1 MDKFV
6 CVRIVQANALDL
18 TQFQFDFDQ
27 TFAVFFLNADKTIY
41 GRYGTRSNHDD
52 STQDIS
58 LEGLRKAMEGALS
71 LHRDFSRVKPAL
83 AAKKLPLMK
92 QKQPEEFAALAK
104 YKPEIN
110 YQEKTAQ
117 SCMHCHQVRD
127 AEIREFRAKREAVP
141 DEVLFA
147 YPKPDVLGLKLN
159 VQEAATVEVV
169 AAGSAASQAGF
180 QAGDKIASL
189 AGQPI
194 LSIADV
200 QWVLHTAKVPTAEK
214 PTRIPAQVHRGE
226 KTESL
231 SLILQPGWRKTANLS
246 WRTSAWDLRRMGFGG
261 MFLGELSAEERA
273 KAGLKEGD
281 LGLLAKHVGE
291 YGEHAVALRAGV
303 RKGDILISFDGIEQ
317 ATSESA
323 LLAHAVQVRQPGET
337 VAIKVLRGG
346 KVLEFKIALQ

>member
-18 TQFQFDFDQ
+18 AQFQFDFDQ

-41 GRYGTRSNHDD
+41 GRYGTRSSHDD
-52 STQDIS
+52 TTHDIS
-58 LEGLRKAMEGALS
+58 LEGLRKAMEGALA
-71 LHRDFSRVKPAL
+71 LHRDFSRFKPSL

-127 AEIREFRAKREAVP
+127 AEIRELREKQEAIS

-147 YPKPDVLGLKLN
+147 YPKPDVLGLKLD
-159 VQEAATVEVV
+159 VKETAVALEV
-169 AAGSAASQAGF
+169 AAHSAAAKAGL
-180 QAGDKIASL
+180 QDGDKIVSL

-194 LSIADV
+194 ISIADV
-200 QWVLHTAKVPTAEK
+200 QWVLHTAKAPTADK
-214 PTRIPAQVHRGE
+214 PIKIPVELLRGGE
-226 KTESL
+226 PKSL
-231 SLILQPGWRKTANLS
+231 TLTLEPGWRKAGNLS
-246 WRTSAWDLRRMGFGG
+246 WRTSAWDLRRMGLGG
-261 MFLGELSAEERA
+261 MFLGDLTAEERA
-273 KAGLKEGD
+273 KAGLRAD
-281 LGLLAKHVGE
+281 QLGLLAKHVGE

-303 RKGDILISFDGIEQ
+303 KKGDIIISFDGIEK

-323 LLAHAVQVRQPGET
+323 LLAHSVQTRKRGET
-337 VAIKVLRGG
+337 VMVKVLRDG
-346 KVLEFKIALQ
+346 KEMEFKIALQ